1 MHEVGKQGVA
11 ASMVSNFYPETRMNG
26 KIVVTEHVPQP
37 LEQKKKRKQT
47 VTGNLIRI
55 TFKVEC

>member
-37 LEQKKKRKQT
+37 LEQKKKKADSHRYLNQDNFQ
-47 VTGNLIRI
+47 G
-55 TFKVEC
+55 